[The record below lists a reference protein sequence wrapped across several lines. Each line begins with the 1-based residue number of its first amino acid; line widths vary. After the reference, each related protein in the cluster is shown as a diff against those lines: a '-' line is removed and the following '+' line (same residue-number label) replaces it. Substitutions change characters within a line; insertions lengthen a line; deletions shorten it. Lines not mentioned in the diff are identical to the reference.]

1 MDNNQQHQLLSQKL
15 NKRGHQY
22 LPLLRC
28 PITGSSLEDHKTYFQ
43 TPDGSHHYQ
52 FEAGILRLIT
62 HKQQQAFAAE
72 EQATAARHQSN
83 NWQIPSPD
91 DFRQLPQTG
100 LNGWPLGYWQ
110 RRAEITAEM
119 WRVIEHIRVDE
130 ERPPIG
136 PMGNAVD
143 LTDDMGWIAYG
154 LDMSGYTTIALG
166 QHIGSYGLGVFDP
179 SRYLRVQAAIDNP
192 PLAPE
197 QFDLVV
203 FSFSLK
209 TPQPT
214 LEHAVRLL
222 KKGGLLIV
230 MADKGNESQQ
240 REAGT
245 ALQSLGFAVRFQRVG
260 AMGHTFSR
268 TLKNLVGYRPD
279 VPPLV
284 VVRRQR

>member
-1 MDNNQQHQLLSQKL
+1 MDNDKHYQLLSQKL
-15 NKRGHQY
+15 SKRGHQF

-28 PITGSSLEDHKTYFQ
+28 PVTGSSLEDHHTHFQ
-43 TPDGSHHYQ
+43 TPDGSHIYQ
-52 FEAGILRLIT
+52 FEAGILRLLT
-62 HKQQQAFAAE
+62 PEQKRAFAAE
-72 EQATAARHQSN
+72 ELSISTENQSN
-83 NWQIPSPD
+83 DWQSPTPD

-100 LNGWPLGYWQ
+100 LDGWPLGYWQ

-130 ERPPIG
+130 ERLPIG

-143 LTDDMGWIAYG
+143 FTDDMGWIAYG
-154 LDMSGYTTIALG
+154 LDMSGYTTIAVS
-166 QHIGSYGLGVFDP
+166 QSIGSYGLGVFDH

-192 PLAPE
+192 PLTPE

-214 LEHAVRLL
+214 LDHAVRLL

-230 MADKGNESQQ
+230 MADKGNESIQQ
-240 REAGT
+240 EAGT
-245 ALQSLGFAVRFQRVG
+245 ALQSLGFEARFQRVG
-260 AMGHTFSR
+260 AMGNTFSR